1 VYHESQSLPSSYAI
15 LLRSR
20 SGRLRPRGHNN
31 ILPTCTN
38 SLHGQSFINRTLT
51 LFEICYTYI
60 VIVCLIMF
68 TCLQLLTL
76 LGIRPSTH
84 RLLFITVLCSFV
96 MNIVNTIQHNTIL
109 RGKGLTDWRMTD
121 EDN

>member
-1 VYHESQSLPSSYAI
+1 LTCFSVSREPIIAFI

-20 SGRLRPRGHNN
+20 SGRQRPRGHNY

-38 SLHGQSFINRTLT
+38 SLHGQSFINRTWT

-76 LGIRPSTH
+76 LGISTH

-96 MNIVNTIQHNTIL
+96 MNIVNTIQYCG
-109 RGKGLTDWRMTD
+109 GKG
-121 EDN
+121 